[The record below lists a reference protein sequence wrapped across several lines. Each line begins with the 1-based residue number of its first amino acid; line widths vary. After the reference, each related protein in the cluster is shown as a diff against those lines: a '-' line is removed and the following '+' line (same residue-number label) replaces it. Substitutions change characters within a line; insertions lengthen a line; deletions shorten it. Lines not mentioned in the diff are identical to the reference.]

1 MQKAMKRNLFT
12 TIFIALALGCN
23 PTEAQA
29 PYEADPQIPA
39 PAQVQSDAFA
49 LDMFRALIKEQRG
62 NVVFSPA
69 CLEGTLKL
77 LKQGARGQSA
87 AELAS
92 LPLGQASV
100 PTAMQPALANALFIG
115 EAFRLK
121 PGIRTD
127 AVIQAPLMTNP
138 EKAAAQ
144 INNWVMKNTR
154 GMIPTIISHET
165 LKGGAPTRLVAVTA
179 VALEEKWLR
188 PFMPEATKAA
198 HPFTCADGRKSSVPM
213 MYRTANFRYATG
225 SDWRAVALFYRTDGR
240 RGEPGCFLA
249 ILPKGD
255 ARAFAAGLTAR
266 KFSTIRRAL
275 AAATPQK
282 ITIGLPRFEQCT
294 PTFPLDTAL
303 QACGLRHIFSGS
315 TDLSGFADEALRL
328 GTILQ
333 RCYVKTDEQ
342 GVQAAAATIA
352 VVKTRSLDRSAPPL
366 IFDRPFVWSIT
377 DLTTPA
383 APYFLGLF
391 EQP

>member
-1 MQKAMKRNLFT
+1 MKSPMLT
-12 TIFIALALGCN
+12 TILSALALGCH

-29 PYEADPQIPA
+29 PYEADPQISA

-49 LDMFRALIKEQRG
+49 LDMFRELIKEQRG
-62 NVVFSPA
+62 NVIFSPA
-69 CLEGTLKL
+69 CLEGTLQL
-77 LKQGARGQSA
+77 LRQGARGESA
-87 AELAS
+87 AELAA
-92 LPLGQASV
+92 LPLGKEGV
-100 PTAMQPALANALFIG
+100 PTAMQPTQANAIFIG

-127 AVIQAPLMTNP
+127 AVVQAPLMTNP

-144 INNWVMKNTR
+144 INNWAAENTR
-154 GMIPTIISHET
+154 DMIPSIITPET
-165 LKGGAPTRLVAVTA
+165 LKEGAPTRMVAANA

-188 PFMPEATKAA
+188 PFMPEATKTA

-213 MYRTANFRYATG
+213 MYRTANFRYAAG
-225 SDWRAVALFYRTDGR
+225 NDWRAVALFYRTDGR

-266 KFSTIRRAL
+266 KFSSIRRAL
-275 AAATPQK
+275 AVTKPRE

-294 PTFPLDTAL
+294 PAFPLDSAL
-303 QACGLRHIFSGS
+303 QACGLRHIFSDAA
-315 TDLSGFADEALRL
+315 DLSGFADEKLRL
-328 GTILQ
+328 GKVLQ
-333 RCYVKTDEQ
+333 RCYVKADEQ
-342 GVQAAAATIA
+342 GVRAAAATIA
-352 VVKTRSLDRSAPPL
+352 VVQKQSLDLTAPPL
-366 IFDRPFVWSIT
+366 ILDRPFVWCIT

-391 EQP
+391 EHP